1 MPPTHAL
8 VVRRALDTGGQ
19 HATTAPFSLLHTY
32 FAGVHTNLLRHEHRP
47 EWQGTRHK
55 MRSRRRD
62 TVVRAKDRLKDV
74 CKCAALP
81 HIAHRSHTDNS
92 RRLRVVFIW
101 LVELSCDTSAHAHA
115 QPSFVQRT

>member
-1 MPPTHAL
+1 MPPTHAP

-55 MRSRRRD
+55 MGVGPCAHD
-62 TVVRAKDRLKDV
+62 AVTQLCALK
-74 CKCAALP
+74 
-81 HIAHRSHTDNS
+81 TG
-92 RRLRVVFIW
+92 
-101 LVELSCDTSAHAHA
+101 
-115 QPSFVQRT
+115 